1 MAKHKLPPIEID
13 TSFRDLSYEEQVKAA
28 LDVLHTAVCKYKRLP
43 EDDTVVEEIELIRQ
57 ALQEWADDRK
67 LFSTFP
73 YAESTARE
81 MLIILTNSGIKNG
94 KELMKRLKDQKD
106 I

>member
-1 MAKHKLPPIEID
+1 MAKHKLPPIEVD
-13 TSFRDLSYEEQVKAA
+13 TSFRDLTYEEQVKAS

-43 EDDTVVEEIELIRQ
+43 ADDTVVEEVELIRQ
-57 ALQEWADDRK
+57 ALQEWAEYK
-67 LFSTFP
+67 QLFSTFP

>member
-1 MAKHKLPPIEID
+1 MSKTKLPPIEID
-13 TSFRDLSYEEQVKAA
+13 TSFRDLSYEEQVKTA
-28 LDVLHTAVCKYKRLP
+28 LNVLHTAVCKYKRLP
-43 EDDTVVEEIELIRQ
+43 EDDTVVEEVELIRQ

-81 MLIILTNSGIKNG
+81 MLIILTNSGIKDG
-94 KELMKRLKDQKD
+94 KELMKILKERK
-106 I
+106 